1 LIKGYANSFATKERL
16 EEKQIQIRET
26 PWFYTSPIAI
36 GTHLGE
42 MNDADSSLYQESIT
56 YGLRN
61 GINFIDTALNYR
73 GMKSERDVGKVLN
86 NLIANQQEIKREE
99 VVVSTKAGI
108 IPGDI
113 DKKLVPT
120 KYLEEI
126 LIGGGVLTEADV
138 NIVDHHRHTM
148 TPSYFKFAIGES
160 RKHLQLETI
169 DIYYLHNPEISMMV
183 LGPDAFYSRLAEL
196 FAFFEKMVASGA
208 IRLYGIAT
216 WSGLLVDPEESGYLS
231 LERVVEV
238 ARKVA
243 GEDHHCR
250 FTQFPFN
257 HTQQAGKMKLN
268 QQVNGKWLSVLDAAR
283 ELGLQATT
291 SAPFNLGKAL
301 ETEDDARV
309 QLMDVL
315 GTDGILAAMVGMRRV
330 QNVERNLQVIR
341 ELTSM

>member
-1 LIKGYANSFATKERL
+1 LIKGFANRLSTKERL
-16 EEKQIQIRET
+16 IDKKIPIRET
-26 PWFYTSPIAI
+26 PWFYTSPVAI

-42 MNDADSSLYQESIT
+42 MNDADSALYQESIT

-61 GINFIDTALNYR
+61 GINFLDTALNYR
-73 GMKSERDVGKVLN
+73 GMRSERDVGKVLN
-86 NLIANQQEIKREE
+86 DLIANQQELKREE
-99 VVVSTKAGI
+99 IVVSTKAGI

-126 LIGGGVLTEADV
+126 LIGGGVIQDEDV

-148 TPSYFKFAIGES
+148 APSYFQFAIEES
-160 RKHLQLETI
+160 RKHLNLDTI

-183 LGPDAFYSRLAEL
+183 LGHDAFYSRLTEL
-196 FAFFEKMVASGA
+196 FAFFEEMVTSGA
-208 IRLYGIAT
+208 IRFYGIAT

-231 LERVVEV
+231 LEKVIDV

-250 FTQFPFN
+250 FIQFPFN
-257 HTQQAGKMKLN
+257 QTQQAGKTKLN
-268 QQVNGKWLSVLDAAR
+268 QQVNGKWLSVLDAAN
-283 ELGLQATT
+283 ELGLQVTT

-301 ETEDDARV
+301 ESADDARL
-309 QLMDVL
+309 QLIDVL

-330 QNVERNLQVIR
+330 RNVERNLRVVR
-341 ELTSM
+341 ELK